1 MEAVDYSQLMK
12 LDKDSDSNLLAVPA
26 EGLQKHFKLKG
37 KFTSKE
43 KFDSIVCRTGHI
55 NKNKLTLM
63 LISKSHGP
71 MMRFDV
77 IGTDHNDIP
86 TPHLHIFNGGE
97 SIIDQTI
104 LTRDQLPKQLI
115 NCLNDLSNVVENFTL
130 FLRFINVDLNGVQIT
145 ADFV

>member
-1 MEAVDYSQLMK
+1 
-12 LDKDSDSNLLAVPA
+12 
-26 EGLQKHFKLKG
+26 
-37 KFTSKE
+37 
-43 KFDSIVCRTGHI
+43 
-55 NKNKLTLM
+55 M